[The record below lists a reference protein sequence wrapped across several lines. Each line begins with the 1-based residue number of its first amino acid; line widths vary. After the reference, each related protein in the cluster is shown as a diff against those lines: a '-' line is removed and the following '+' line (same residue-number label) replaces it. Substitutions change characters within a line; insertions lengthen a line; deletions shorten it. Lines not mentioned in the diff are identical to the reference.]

1 MRLWYIKGYHA
12 VLVVVPFWLN
22 LQKGMVIFICIHP
35 CWQTALL
42 RGAVRWWNNHSIKL
56 SQRRV
61 FFCYPKQTGKIATA
75 IECKVQTH
83 NLALRCQNMLG
94 NYGVALCDHNL
105 LPKILLMHCCLLY
118 PLRFAFLWAK
128 NMAVNSPIYRN
139 LSHRGRQQTS
149 NKWA

>member
-56 SQRRV
+56 SQRRL
-61 FFCYPKQTGKIATA
+61 FFCYPKANRQNCNCHWMQSSNTQLSIALSKYA
-75 IECKVQTH
+75 RK
-83 NLALRCQNMLG
+83 LWG
-94 NYGVALCDHNL
+94 S
-105 LPKILLMHCCLLY
+105 
-118 PLRFAFLWAK
+118 PLWPQFIAK
-128 NMAVNSPIYRN
+128 NSFDALLFA
-139 LSHRGRQQTS
+139 LSFEICFFVSKKYGCQQSYLSQSITQGQAT
-149 NKWA
+149 NFK